1 MTIPT
6 FDIDYK
12 SAYSTSLEFK
22 TKINEKHLG
31 KEQRYPVWTYPK
43 RVFTLKFDK
52 NFSSRKALEDFY
64 ISVSGSSGKFY
75 FKWKSEKGG
84 NDKVYLCSFDDESF
98 RQNLGDYGFSESEL
112 KLVTID
118 NSSFSAA
125 SEFDFWHSAESRF
138 SIEFRTIADAVFSA
152 RNSKKTYWELPKRK
166 WTLNFQKTPEVRK
179 KIEEFFLS
187 KRGKFRAFKWTWSS
201 EKGGDGKTYD
211 VRFDTDEL
219 DLDIFNFGYS
229 EFSLDIKEVFST
241 ENPLSEVEKDEI
253 IPRKLLKI
261 ELDEGSVYVLDN
273 ETLESLEYNG
283 ETYLGAP
290 LKHGQIKNDD
300 NSTVNNLQIELSNV
314 DSALSALVANRGDVI
329 TNAFAVL
336 TLVFLNVNTNQLI
349 SGMQKVLYSGRCNN
363 LSLDF
368 EKATMTIDSELGGYD
383 KLAPVIKYRPTCQ
396 VRRFKDCRCGYSG
409 SATSCDRSFSRC
421 KELNNTLNFRGFP
434 SCVLETVIKA

>member
-52 NFSSRKALEDFY
+52 NFSGRKALEDFY
-64 ISVSGSSGKFY
+64 INVSGSSGKFY

-84 NDKVYLCSFDDESF
+84 NDKVYLCSFDDEFF
-98 RQNLGDYGFSESEL
+98 RKNLGDYGFSESEL

-118 NSSFSAA
+118 NSSFTSI
-125 SEFDFWHSAESRF
+125 SDFNFWHSAESRF

-179 KIEEFFLS
+179 KVEEFFLS
-187 KRGKFRAFKWTWSS
+187 KRGKFRAFKWTWST

-229 EFSLDIKEVFST
+229 EFSLDIKEIFPT

-314 DSALSALVANRGDVI
+314 DSTLSALVANRGDVI

-396 VRRFKDCRCGYSG
+396 VRRFKDCRCGYLG

>member
-43 RVFTLKFDK
+43 RVFNLKFDK
-52 NFSSRKALEDFY
+52 NFSGRKALEDFY

-229 EFSLDIKEVFST
+229 EFSLDIKEVFPT

-409 SATSCDRSFSRC
+409 TATSCDRSFSRC

>member
-52 NFSSRKALEDFY
+52 NFSGRKALEDFY
-64 ISVSGSSGKFY
+64 INVSGSSGKFY

-84 NDKVYLCSFDDESF
+84 NDKVYLCSFDDEFF

-118 NSSFSAA
+118 NSSFTSI
-125 SEFDFWHSAESRF
+125 SDFNFWHSAESRF

-152 RNSKKTYWELPKRK
+152 RNFKKTYWELPKRK

-187 KRGKFRAFKWTWSS
+187 KRGKFRAFKWTWST

-229 EFSLDIKEVFST
+229 EFSLDIKEVFPT

-314 DSALSALVANRGDVI
+314 DSTLSALVANRGDVI

-409 SATSCDRSFSRC
+409 SASSCDRSFSRC